1 MKTLATSLLAA
12 GMMVSALGAAD
23 VSKID
28 LTTSYDAGKYFNYA
42 TPDLSVSMY
51 AYSSGT
57 YTPLQN
63 LPRNTY
69 EIYSR
74 EGMISTPV
82 SVTFFLTPRFN
93 ATFSNT
99 EDFVELVKTKVR
111 ITGNQNLFTFPES
124 LAIPADTAPGH
135 YYLGIKVDSDN
146 VYAEI
151 NEHNNMTNYMLEV
164 DERAPHISSFV
175 VSQMSSSWTD
185 PAAQEQSCVDAFGEG
200 ARVASWSDIERFVRD
215 GGDASE
221 LSSKISLS
229 SWSLFINHEGEA
241 MSSSGGK
248 YMISKGNPKLK
259 LQSAIDSVQN
269 HTIDLKTVN
278 ATWIFQNGTYH
289 NTLCISPISFIA
301 VDYSNEVDPL

>member
-1 MKTLATSLLAA
+1 MKALATSLLAA
-12 GMMVSALGAAD
+12 GMMAGALGAAD

-51 AYSSGT
+51 SYSSGT

-74 EGMISTPV
+74 EGMITTPV

-93 ATFSNT
+93 MTFSNT
-99 EDFVELVKTKVR
+99 EDFIELGKTKVR
-111 ITGNQNLFTFPES
+111 ITGNQNLFRFPES
-124 LAIPADTAPGH
+124 LAIPAGMTPGH
-135 YYLGIKVDSDN
+135 YYLGIKVDSEN

-151 NEHNNMTNYMLEV
+151 NEHNNMTNYMIEV
-164 DERAPHISSFV
+164 DERAPHISSFA
-175 VSQMSSSWTD
+175 VSQQSSSWTD

-221 LSSKISLS
+221 LADRISLR

-278 ATWIFQNGTYH
+278 TTWAFQNGAYH
-289 NTLCISPISFIA
+289 NTLCISPIWFVVSESDN
-301 VDYSNEVDPL
+301 VVDPL